1 MKDKLKFCPFCGGAP
16 TMRHTQ
22 FGMEGVPRYGVACP
36 VCAICI
42 GWYFEPDEAVK
53 RWNTRPR
60 GSDKRE
66 HKE

>member
-1 MKDKLKFCPFCGGAP
+1 MTNKLKFCPFCGGSP
-16 TMRHTQ
+16 TLRHTQ

-53 RWNTRPR
+53 R
-60 GSDKRE
+60 
-66 HKE
+66 